1 MDDIAYQ
8 SVCVYRF
15 GSCCPISVTQFD
27 CFCHQ
32 SESLSYSPQ
41 LGLLRTALRAFISI
55 SADLWRQKPFPPSI
69 QEANITLTILF
80 FPLTNSFNFLRVCF
94 ATIDHFENHMWFR
107 TSFKRDLGQIFTI
120 YINKKITYGSHVDTL
135 QCDRSQRETDGRP
148 KGKQRDYKWI
158 KSILRKSRSGREG
171 TWKLQRK
178 KRRMEIRKEEQ

>member
-1 MDDIAYQ
+1 MYSNKCWLHSYWRYICPNSFPNVLLVLHIVVWLPPSKLYVKTTTLALCVWRSKYGWH
-8 SVCVYRF
+8 SISECVCVYRF

-107 TSFKRDLGQIFTI
+107 TKRP
-120 YINKKITYGSHVDTL
+120 GSDFYHL
-135 QCDRSQRETDGRP
+135 YQ
-148 KGKQRDYKWI
+148 
-158 KSILRKSRSGREG
+158 
-171 TWKLQRK
+171 
-178 KRRMEIRKEEQ
+178 